1 MTSYLQRIVA
11 RMGTP
16 TAGVGPL
23 FTPPEAPAPAIFDPF
38 AEAEPLDE
46 PIAPS
51 PVATPVV
58 DSPMLLPT
66 ERVERSEL
74 LPPANVV
81 ERVIHEFEG
90 AAPSVPLLPPEAP
103 PPATDLSLSPP
114 APVLEPPPAAPPLET
129 TAWQTVEQIMQQLIA
144 PAADAAPPSLDR
156 PNDALP
162 PLLPAPEIEERIS
175 YELIE
180 PPRQELPVST
190 VQPPIEVEAPAVA
203 PIFDSPA
210 PQITIGDIVVEIV
223 TRPEVPGRATPPT
236 PPRAVQPA
244 EPPAPLRAGVRSKR
258 GYGMGQM

>member
-16 TAGVGPL
+16 TAGVGLL
-23 FTPPEAPAPAIFDPF
+23 FTPPEAQAPAIFDPF

-46 PIAPS
+46 PIAS
-51 PVATPVV
+51 
-58 DSPMLLPT
+58 LPFAPQT
-66 ERVERSEL
+66 TDPPALPPAERVERSEL
-74 LPPANVV
+74 LPPGSVV

-90 AAPSVPLLPPEAP
+90 VAPSAPLLPPAA
-103 PPATDLSLSPP
+103 PPATDLPLAPP
-114 APVLEPPPAAPPLET
+114 APVLEPPPDAPPIET
-129 TAWQTVEQIMQQLIA
+129 TAWQTVEQIMQQFIT
-144 PAADAAPPSLDR
+144 PAADAAPPSLER

-175 YELIE
+175 YEFVE
-180 PPRQELPVST
+180 SPRQEPPVST
-190 VQPPIEVEAPAVA
+190 VQPPIEAEAPAVG
-203 PIFDSPA
+203 PIFESPA

-223 TRPEVPGRATPPT
+223 PRPEAAGRTPPPA

-258 GYGMGQM
+258 GYGMGQI